1 MRSSG
6 LRAKMRRRLAAL
18 GLPEYFDLAT
28 LHRLLEARLGRTIIL
43 RPRRDLW
50 HPRATGA
57 NYREGEALI
66 VEYDPRCTPLQQEVA
81 ILHEFAHLIC
91 GHSLALVQQAEA
103 NGALARAITV
113 CDLSTLRGHMH
124 VPASA
129 QAHPQEEP
137 EAEVMA
143 DELLKRLISAAVD
156 LDGGREAP
164 EIRHWLQV

>member
-6 LRAKMRRRLAAL
+6 LRAKVRRRLAAL

-28 LHRLLEARLGRTIIL
+28 LHRLLEARLGRPIIL
-43 RPRRDLW
+43 RPRRDLA

-57 NYREGEALI
+57 TYREGAAII

-91 GHSLALVQQAEA
+91 GHQRALVQQAEA
-103 NGALARAITV
+103 TGALAGAVTV
-113 CDLSTLRGHMH
+113 CDLSTLRGHMR
-124 VPASA
+124 VPESA
-129 QAHPQEEP
+129 PADPQEER

-143 DELLKRLISAAVD
+143 DELLKRLISTAVD

-164 EIRHWLQV
+164 EIRHWLHV